1 VQGERKAKSK
11 AEICFFA
18 LPNRSLF
25 YLKIVQGE
33 RKAKSKAKICFF
45 ALPRRS

>member
-11 AEICFFA
+11 AKICFFA